1 MKRQVNYDFY
11 IENLQEMAQLFQQ
24 INWDESA
31 KDFLDKLLK
40 IAIKIIPEAE
50 CGSIWLIKGALYKA
64 IVGEGYNQEL
74 LSKMEVPV
82 SDAFVSKYMNSDI
95 LEVKNIIDYNTPET
109 DLYKI
114 SKMMHKKNNNMVTLI
129 ATLKNGDQVAG
140 HIYIDSFHIE
150 SFDEGSK
157 KILEMFSH
165 LASTFLTLKFL
176 RDAERESAELN
187 ANYLS
192 FISHELRTP
201 LTAIIGFAE
210 TILANKDMTKKEI
223 INIVKKIL
231 LSAKHMNSL
240 IEDISTFNK
249 LNRETTLHLEKVNL
263 KKLIYEVLSILEVSA
278 SPNVEIVFN
287 YPTDIPT
294 EIETDSTKLKQILMN
309 IIENAIKYTN
319 QGYVRIDVNYEN
331 NTKHFIITI
340 QDTGPGI
347 PEEELK
353 DIFKPFLRLA
363 KDKPGSGLGLAIVKK
378 NIEILKGDI
387 EVESK
392 LSVGTTF
399 KIRVPAFLSSLVN

>member
-1 MKRQVNYDFY
+1 MQREINYDFY

-24 INWDESA
+24 INWDESE

-64 IVGEGYNQEL
+64 IVGEGYDQEL
-74 LSKMEVPV
+74 LSKMEVPL
-82 SDAFVSKYMNSDI
+82 SEAFVNKYMKSDI
-95 LEVKNIIDYNTPET
+95 LEVKNIMDYNTPET
-109 DLYKI
+109 ELHKI
-114 SKMMHKKNNNMVTLI
+114 SRTMHKNNKNMVTLI
-129 ATLKNGDQVAG
+129 ATLKYGDNVVG
-140 HIYIDSFHIE
+140 HIYIDSFHVN

-157 KILEMFSH
+157 KMLEMFSN

-176 RDAERESAELN
+176 RDSERESTELN
-187 ANYLS
+187 TNYLS

-210 TILANKDMTKKEI
+210 TILANKSMPKKEI
-223 INIVKKIL
+223 IDIIKKIL

-249 LNRETTLHLEKVNL
+249 LNRETTIHLEKVNL
-263 KKLIYEVLSILEVSA
+263 KRLIYEVLSILEVAA
-278 SPNVEIVFN
+278 SPEVEIIFN
-287 YPTDIPT
+287 YPADIPT
-294 EIETDSTKLKQILMN
+294 EIETDSTKLKQVFMN

-319 QGYVRIDVNYEN
+319 KGYVRIDVDYET
-331 NTKHFIITI
+331 NTKHFIVTI
-340 QDTGPGI
+340 KDTGPGI
-347 PEEELK
+347 PKEYLK
-353 DIFKPFLRLA
+353 DIFKPFLRLS

-378 NIEILKGDI
+378 NIDILKGNI
-387 EVESK
+387 EVESE

-399 KIRVPAFLSSLVN
+399 RIRIPAFLSTLVN

>member
-1 MKRQVNYDFY
+1 
-11 IENLQEMAQLFQQ
+11 
-24 INWDESA
+24 
-31 KDFLDKLLK
+31 
-40 IAIKIIPEAE
+40 
-50 CGSIWLIKGALYKA
+50 
-64 IVGEGYNQEL
+64 
-74 LSKMEVPV
+74 
-82 SDAFVSKYMNSDI
+82 
-95 LEVKNIIDYNTPET
+95 
-109 DLYKI
+109 
-114 SKMMHKKNNNMVTLI
+114 MVTLI

-157 KILEMFSH
+157 KILEMFSN

-278 SPNVEIVFN
+278 SPDVEIVFN

-319 QGYVRIDVNYEN
+319 QGYIRIDVNYEN

>member
-24 INWDESA
+24 INWDESE

>member
-24 INWDESA
+24 INWDESE

-378 NIEILKGDI
+378 I
-387 EVESK
+387 
-392 LSVGTTF
+392 
-399 KIRVPAFLSSLVN
+399 